1 MQAPFGLSL
10 TASGHPNVKASHSK
24 TLEFVPEA
32 DLTPRGTCVLG
43 VALQGDLDALAQLR
57 GVATIALDCQGVTEQ
72 LKATLNPAWLPG
84 EPLILRRR
92 QQPLVRRT
100 LGFAADKGAADLDRV
115 FVAALGDGDAEL
127 EIAIRP
133 TGESVPPG
141 ALFLAQPQG
150 REDARLAAARPLAD
164 LHLSESL
171 GGLEAEI
178 SAGGRVLLES
188 GDPALQAEAVRSVA
202 ELGGQSTL
210 VGGWSA
216 AEGARALSG
225 LTAINWSHLIRWP
238 NGRPARRDLLAR
250 LADSGAGLLLP
261 LPAGQGEGLLPLLVK
276 ALGDRSAALVTAP
289 NRPQEELRRDPVA
302 ALVEAS
308 LPREEAWLVVA
319 ESDVL
324 GDASALDPKLAL
336 LAKRLQAAGVAT
348 KTLAAALAETQQL
361 SKRDVFNALIKDE
374 KN

>member
-24 TLEFVPEA
+24 TLEFVSEA

-43 VALQGDLDALAQLR
+43 VALQGDLDALARLR
-57 GVATIALDCQGVTEQ
+57 GAATISLDCQGVTEQ
-72 LKATLNPAWLPG
+72 LRATLNPAWLPG

-92 QQPLVRRT
+92 QQPLARRT
-100 LGFAADKGAADLDRV
+100 FGFAADKGAADLDRA
-115 FVAALGDGDAEL
+115 FVAALADPGARLDIGIRPLDAEL
-127 EIAIRP
+127 P
-133 TGESVPPG
+133 SG
-141 ALFLAQPQG
+141 ALFLAQPEG
-150 REDARLAAARPLAD
+150 REDTRLAALRSLTD
-164 LHLSESL
+164 LHLTERL
-171 GGLEAEI
+171 TGLDAEI

-188 GDPALQAEAVRSVA
+188 DDPALQAEAVRSVA

-225 LTAINWSHLIRWP
+225 LAAINWSHLIRWP

-276 ALGDRSAALVTAP
+276 ALGDRPAALVAAP

-302 ALVEAS
+302 ALVNTS
-308 LPREEAWLVVA
+308 LPRDEAWLVVA
-319 ESDVL
+319 ESGGL
-324 GDASALDPKLAL
+324 AEAGALDPKLAL
-336 LAKRLQAAGVAT
+336 LARRLQAAGVAT

-361 SKRDVFNALIKDE
+361 SKREVFNALIKDE

>member
-10 TASGHPNVKASHSK
+10 TASGHSNVKASHSK
-24 TLEFVPEA
+24 TLEFVSEA

-43 VALQGDLDALAQLR
+43 VALQGDLDALARLR
-57 GVATIALDCQGVTEQ
+57 GAATISLDCQGVTEQ
-72 LKATLNPAWLPG
+72 LRATLNPAWLPG

-92 QQPLVRRT
+92 QQPLARRT
-100 LGFAADKGAADLDRV
+100 FGFAADKGAADLDRA
-115 FVAALGDGDAEL
+115 FVAALANPKARLDIGIQPLGAEL
-127 EIAIRP
+127 P
-133 TGESVPPG
+133 SG
-141 ALFLAQPQG
+141 ALFLARPEG
-150 REDARLAAARPLAD
+150 REDARLTAARALAD

-202 ELGGQSTL
+202 ELGGQTTL

-225 LTAINWSHLIRWP
+225 LAAINWSHLMRWP

-289 NRPQEELRRDPVA
+289 NRPQEELRRGDMVVLA
-302 ALVEAS
+302 DTS
-308 LPREEAWLVVA
+308 LPREETWLVVA
-319 ESDVL
+319 ESNVL
-324 GDASALDPKLAL
+324 GDASVLDPKLAL

-348 KTLAAALAETQQL
+348 KTLATALAETQQL
-361 SKRDVFNALIKDE
+361 SKRDVFNALVQDQKD
-374 KN
+374 